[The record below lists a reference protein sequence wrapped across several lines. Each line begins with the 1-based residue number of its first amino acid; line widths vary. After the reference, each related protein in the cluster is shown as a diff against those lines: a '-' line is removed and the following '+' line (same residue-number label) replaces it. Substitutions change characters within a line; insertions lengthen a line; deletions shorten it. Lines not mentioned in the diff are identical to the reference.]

1 MKSRLLIM
9 ENDQH
14 VLDVLTFSLSRE
26 GYDVIRTT
34 DGLDGLSLAEALSP
48 SLIIL
53 DLQPPMDS
61 AKTCVCLR
69 EEGVGIPI
77 LVLAKEQ
84 SEKYYLECGADSCV
98 IKPFPIKNLL
108 TAIKDALL
116 VAATIPVI
124 KNNQRKELGRII
136 IDPNQMRIFKDGV
149 SLELSIR
156 EYDIVSFLTSEP
168 GRVFSRDELLYHVW
182 NYTGYQGD
190 MRGVDV
196 AVRRLREKIEDD
208 PSHPAIIMTKRG
220 KGYYLGLG

>member
-14 VLDVLTFSLSRE
+14 VLNVLTFSLSRE
-26 GYDVIRTT
+26 GYDIIRTT

-61 AKTCVCLR
+61 AETCVCLR
-69 EEGVGIPI
+69 EEGVSIPI

-116 VAATIPVI
+116 VAATIPV
-124 KNNQRKELGRII
+124 
-136 IDPNQMRIFKDGV
+136 
-149 SLELSIR
+149 S
-156 EYDIVSFLTSEP
+156 
-168 GRVFSRDELLYHVW
+168 ELLGYK
-182 NYTGYQGD
+182 YPSFRAAAEDCSLLQPFFYSCLSRLTG
-190 MRGVDV
+190 
-196 AVRRLREKIEDD
+196 
-208 PSHPAIIMTKRG
+208 
-220 KGYYLGLG
+220 